1 MSLSAIILA
10 AGQGT
15 RMKSEL
21 PKVAHKILGKPMI
34 NYVLDAARG
43 SGADEIV
50 CVVGSGRDK
59 VEPLIEGSKVAI
71 QKKFLGTGDAVKC
84 ALEVLSERDS
94 SVIIAYG
101 DCPLIKSDTL
111 AELAKRREHS
121 NASLV
126 ISTFEKADP
135 TGYGRIVRDSSLNIV
150 KNVEEKDCDD
160 ETRKITECNA
170 GFYCFDAACL
180 RSVIPMIKNNNA
192 SKEFYLTDAIEILS
206 SMGRKIEAFQI
217 QDSDELLGVNSQS
230 QLAVASN
237 IMKIRI
243 NEYHMNNGITLID
256 PSTVY
261 ISPDVKIASGTEV
274 WPNTIFMG
282 DTSIGRDCVIGP
294 NSRLVD
300 TKVGDG
306 CIVDETIAYE
316 SVIEDGANTGPRCY
330 LRPGAHLCK
339 NSKAGTSVEI
349 KKSVVGE
356 GSKVPHLS
364 YIGDTEIGAGVN
376 LGAGT
381 ITCNYDGK
389 NKNKTT
395 IGDDTFV
402 GSSTMLV
409 APVNVG
415 DNVVVGAGSVITDDV
430 PDNTLAFG
438 RARQVNKV
446 GRLEHK
452 NEEGGKRD

>member
-1 MSLSAIILA
+1 MSLSVIILA

-15 RMKSEL
+15 RMKSSL

-34 NYVLDAARG
+34 NYVLDAAHG
-43 SGADEIV
+43 CGADEVV

-59 VEPLIEGSKVAI
+59 VEPLIKDAKIAV
-71 QKKFLGTGDAVKC
+71 QKSFLGTGDAVKC
-84 ALEVLSERDS
+84 ALEVLSEHVG
-94 SVIIAYG
+94 SVIISYG
-101 DCPLIKSDTL
+101 DCPLIKSETL
-111 AELAKRREHS
+111 AELAKRRENS

-126 ISTFEKADP
+126 ISTFEKDDP

-170 GFYCFDAACL
+170 GFYCFDAECL
-180 RSVIPMIKNNNA
+180 RAVIPMISNDNA
-192 SKEFYLTDAIEILS
+192 SGEYYLTDAIEILS

-217 QDSDELLGVNSQS
+217 GDSDELLGVNSQS
-230 QLAVASN
+230 QLAIASN
-237 IMKIRI
+237 IMKMRV
-243 NEYHMNNGITLID
+243 NEAHMDRGVTLID
-256 PSTVY
+256 PNNVY
-261 ISPDVKIASGTEV
+261 ISPDVKIEPGVEI
-274 WPNTIFMG
+274 WPNVIIMG
-282 DTSIGRDCVIGP
+282 NTSIGKDSVVGP

-300 TKVGDG
+300 TKVGAG
-306 CIVDETIAYE
+306 CNVDETIAYE
-316 SVIEDGANTGPRCY
+316 STIEDGASTGPRCY

-339 NSKAGTSVEI
+339 NSKAGTCVEI
-349 KKSVVGE
+349 KKSIVGQ

-364 YIGDTEIGAGVN
+364 YIGDTEIGKGVN

-381 ITCNYDGK
+381 ITCNYDGV
-389 NKNKTT
+389 NKNKTK

-409 APVNVG
+409 APVEVG
-415 DNVVVGAGSVITDDV
+415 DNVVVGAGSVITDDI
-430 PDNTLAFG
+430 PDNSLAFG

-446 GRLEHK
+446 GRFEDT
-452 NEEGGKRD
+452 N